1 MRGTHLQ
8 VSLPTF
14 LKHSSSKVRIYGLW
28 IYDSKRK
35 VRIIPGFFLL
45 PSFHYNTFL
54 EHIIC
59 IIEYISFNQKDINL
73 KEML

>member
-1 MRGTHLQ
+1 MD
-8 VSLPTF
+8 
-14 LKHSSSKVRIYGLW
+14 
-28 IYDSKRK
+28 YDSKRK

-73 KEML
+73 KEILEQTKYGSNGIGGIITKGTMYIGYPR